1 MKRFAR
7 YRARRTLE
15 AITSAS
21 TVFPRVFRLH
31 FPRVVMMTN
40 DDTGVGMTEHN
51 DWQKDDEAESGS
63 AIGAL
68 LDEAYDLLDGFV
80 EWLESEAGL
89 DTRTAQQDCFNAE
102 SLLDYLANHYQKS
115 IRTMNEFE
123 LRWFVF
129 SHYIRQ
135 SIADTE
141 TEERLPDSLRRL
153 GIYLRSEQ
161 ALDLPEWVP
170 SVLDDSILYRKRRE
184 QYAGLNPD
192 EEAEWQQGYRAWCEE
207 LEDELD
213 VRCLWL
219 PRELGDGMF
228 WAEAMGWREA
238 TLYQEANQLWQTER
252 VSLLEDGM
260 DYESVRSH
268 LLDTY
273 LFWIENEQER
283 LGGKTPRAVIL
294 EERSERPEED
304 TEDE

>member
-1 MKRFAR
+1 
-7 YRARRTLE
+7 
-15 AITSAS
+15 
-21 TVFPRVFRLH
+21 
-31 FPRVVMMTN
+31 
-40 DDTGVGMTEHN
+40 MTEQN
-51 DWQKDDEAESGS
+51 DWQQDDEFDGGS
-63 AIGAL
+63 EIGKL

-80 EWLESEAGL
+80 VWLEGEAGL

-115 IRTMNEFE
+115 IRDMNEFE

-135 SIADTE
+135 AIADTE

-153 GIYLRSEQ
+153 ALYLRAEQ
-161 ALDLPEWVP
+161 EIDLPEWVQ
-170 SVLDDSILYRKRRE
+170 SVLDDGILYRKRRE
-184 QYAGLNPD
+184 QYKSLNPD
-192 EEAEWQQGYRAWCEE
+192 DEAEWQQGYRLWCEE
-207 LEDELD
+207 LQDELD

-228 WAEAMGWREA
+228 WGDAMGWREA
-238 TLYQEANQLWQTER
+238 TLYQEANELWQKER
-252 VSLLEDGM
+252 ATLLSEGL
-260 DYESVRSH
+260 DYETVRSQ

-283 LGGKTPRAVIL
+283 LEGRNPRAVIL
-294 EERSERPEED
+294 EERSERPDEED

>member
-1 MKRFAR
+1 
-7 YRARRTLE
+7 
-15 AITSAS
+15 
-21 TVFPRVFRLH
+21 
-31 FPRVVMMTN
+31 
-40 DDTGVGMTEHN
+40 MTEQN
-51 DWQKDDEAESGS
+51 DWKQDDELEGGS
-63 AIGAL
+63 EIGEL

-80 EWLESEAGL
+80 AWLEGEAGL

-115 IRTMNEFE
+115 IRDINEFE

-153 GIYLRSEQ
+153 SIYLRAEQ
-161 ALDLPEWVP
+161 AVDLPEWLHG
-170 SVLDDSILYRKRRE
+170 VLDDGILYRKRRE
-184 QYAGLNPD
+184 QYKTLNPD
-192 EEAEWQQGYRAWCEE
+192 DEAEWQQGYRLWCEE

-228 WAEAMGWREA
+228 WGDAMGWREA
-238 TLYQEANQLWQTER
+238 TLYKEANELWQTER
-252 VSLLEDGM
+252 TALLRDGM
-260 DYESVRSH
+260 DYESVRSQ

-273 LFWIENEQER
+273 LFWIENEQAR
-283 LGGKTPRAVIL
+283 LDGRTPRTVIL
-294 EERSERPEED
+294 QERSERPDED
-304 TEDE
+304 DAEDE